1 MALSMS
7 LAGTSEDIDSNE
19 QYFLVMAAAKP
30 RLYPALAAV
39 WNQFYD
45 SRVIDADRPAA
56 SIGPDDANAIVHEL
70 IMLLAANHADRAL
83 TQLVVRLLPFFSQA
97 YRTQES
103 ILCRSS

>member
-7 LAGTSEDIDSNE
+7 LAGASEDIDSNE
-19 QYFLVMAAAKP
+19 QYFLVMAAAQP

-45 SRVIDADRPAA
+45 SRPMAESRSESIAPDA
-56 SIGPDDANAIVHEL
+56 ANAIVHEL

-97 YRTQES
+97 YRTQEPIRCAS
-103 ILCRSS
+103 D

>member
-1 MALSMS
+1 MTFSMS
-7 LAGTSEDIDSNE
+7 LAGASEDIDGND
-19 QYFLVMAAAKP
+19 QYFLVMAAAQP

-39 WNQFYD
+39 WKRFYD
-45 SRVIDADRPAA
+45 SPPMPEGQSATM
-56 SIGPDDANAIVHEL
+56 GPDDANAIVHEL

-103 ILCRSS
+103 IRCSSD